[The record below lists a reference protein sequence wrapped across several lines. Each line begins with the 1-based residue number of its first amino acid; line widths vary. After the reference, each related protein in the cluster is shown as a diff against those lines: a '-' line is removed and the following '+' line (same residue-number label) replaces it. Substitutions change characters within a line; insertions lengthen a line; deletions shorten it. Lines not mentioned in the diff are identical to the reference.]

1 MEMKHETKIGIICV
15 VVCALLLLVAFYV
28 IRYEDLKA
36 QRTANASSNIE
47 GTDSD
52 DRFEIEYTQRI
63 SNYEYLIVVTD
74 RTTDVQYLI
83 TRSTE
88 GIGVTTMR
96 DTNGMVLLRE

>member
-1 MEMKHETKIGIICV
+1 MEMKHETKIGIICIV
-15 VVCALLLLVAFYV
+15 FCSLLLLVAFYV

-63 SNYEYLIVVTD
+63 SNCQLTHHLKVM
-74 RTTDVQYLI
+74 
-83 TRSTE
+83 
-88 GIGVTTMR
+88 G
-96 DTNGMVLLRE
+96 LRLPCSSLANSYILSV